1 MNSSSF
7 APSSSSLKI
16 YVGLVHAPV
25 VNKRGDQVIT
35 SITNLDIH
43 DIARSC
49 RTFGVEKFFL
59 INPLHAQQTLAN
71 RILTYW
77 QQDQGNAY
85 NPDRSDALRKVAWAF
100 TIEEAVEDIK
110 ASENTP
116 PAIVVTSA
124 QFAENTILA
133 ADLAHKVGE
142 KPVLLLFGTGW
153 GLAPSVSEKAT
164 WRLQP
169 ITYPASGYNHLSV
182 RSAVAIYLDR
192 IRQGR

>member
-1 MNSSSF
+1 MKENIQIGPK
-7 APSSSSLKI
+7 ALTI

-25 VNKRGDQVIT
+25 VNKRGQEVIT

-59 INPLHAQQTLAN
+59 INPLYAQQTLAQ
-71 RILTYW
+71 RILAYW

-85 NPDRSDALRKVAWAF
+85 NPDRSDALKKVVWAF
-100 TIEEAVEDIK
+100 TIEEAVAAIK
-110 ASENTP
+110 EEQGES

-124 QFAENTILA
+124 QFAENTVAA
-133 ADLAHKVGE
+133 ADLPSLAA
-142 KPVLLLFGTGW
+142 PRPILLLFGTGW
-153 GLAPSVSEKAT
+153 GLAPSVSEAAD

-169 ITYPASGYNHLSV
+169 ITYPTSGYNHLSV